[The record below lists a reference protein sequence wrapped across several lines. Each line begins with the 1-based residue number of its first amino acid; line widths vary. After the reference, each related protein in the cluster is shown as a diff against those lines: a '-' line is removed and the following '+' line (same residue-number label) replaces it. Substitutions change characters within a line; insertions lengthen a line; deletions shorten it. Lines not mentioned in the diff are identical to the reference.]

1 MEPFSVETKDHVA
14 WLTLDN
20 PDKRNIMGESFFTGL
35 KNHFDRF
42 HEDPEVRVVVIKA
55 AGKSFTAGLD
65 LMEAGSLV
73 ADKSAS
79 GRVRLRQNIEK
90 IQESMNAIER
100 CCKPVIAAVHSHC
113 IGGGVDMISACDVR
127 MASEDA
133 VFAIRETKIAII
145 ADIGTLQRLPH
156 IIGQAWTSELALSGR
171 DFTAA
176 EAKEIGLITR
186 LCGSRESLYLE
197 ASALAAEIAENAP
210 LTVQG
215 IKEVLLFNRD
225 HGVYPGLKYVAQRN
239 AAEIISDDLMEAFTA
254 FLEKR
259 KPEFKG
265 N

>member
-1 MEPFSVETKDHVA
+1 MNPFKVEIKDHIA
-14 WLTLDN
+14 RLTLNN
-20 PDKRNIMGESFFTGL
+20 PDKRNIMGEAFFTGL
-35 KNHFDRF
+35 GEHFSRF
-42 HEDPEVRVVVIKA
+42 DQDPEVRVVIIQA
-55 AGKSFTAGLD
+55 EGKSFTAGLD

-73 ADKSAS
+73 ADKSAA
-79 GRVRLRQNIEK
+79 GRVNLRRNIEK

-100 CCKPVIAAVHSHC
+100 CRKPVIAAVHSHC
-113 IGGGVDMISACDVR
+113 IGGGVDMISACDIR
-127 MASEDA
+127 MASKDA

-156 IIGQAWTSELALSGR
+156 IIGQGWTSELALSGR

-176 EAKEIGLITR
+176 EAYHIGLLTR
-186 LCGSRESLYLE
+186 LCDTREALYRE
-197 ASALAAEIAENAP
+197 AAELAEEIAANAP

-215 IKEVLLFNRD
+215 IKEVMLFNRD
-225 HGVYPGLKYVAQRN
+225 HGVYPGLKFVAQKN

-259 KPEFKG
+259 KPDFKG